1 MPPRKSSRAK
11 KKVEA
16 VVEQPVEQ
24 EVVEVA
30 PPVEETVDVQ
40 SKGKGKADIA
50 MEDVSEQTTAD
61 EQDGAKD
68 AEQTTKGVKLTPEE
82 RLAKLKELRTRMVR
96 PSLATPYPNLIPV
109 LCRTNPPSRTA
120 RP

>member
-11 KKVEA
+11 KKVEE

-24 EVVEVA
+24 EVEEVA
-30 PPVEETVDVQ
+30 PPVEETVEVQ
-40 SKGKGKADIA
+40 SKGKGKADVA
-50 MEDVSEQTTAD
+50 MEDAEQTTAD
-61 EQDGAKD
+61 AQDGAKD
-68 AEQTTKGVKLTPEE
+68 AEQTAKGVKLTPEE

-96 PSLATPYPNLIPV
+96 PSLAAPHPNLIPV
-109 LCRTNPPSRTA
+109 LCRTNPPSTTA